1 MVGQDFLNLFTQP
14 SVGQSST
21 GFVAQQP
28 NPYSNLPPYIIP
40 QIPTAQSGS
49 PFSMQNFLANLSES
63 TGTMDGPQIDKQ
75 QLATGVQN
83 IKDSKNQKLALM
95 LFALGGALKGDK
107 DFVQNT
113 LALQQMQEGKKKQEA
128 QKEAYQ
134 DFLKKYEG
142 QIDQR
147 ITDFAKVLG
156 PEKGSELLMGTFKGP
171 RKLTAAEQNLETY
184 NEIAK
189 TGTPEEVEL
198 AQIALLGV
206 RQGKSKEQ
214 LKNEVT
220 ASLLKATNPITGEPY
235 EMEEIQE
242 RLSIFDKFYQ
252 NSKPSN
258 ATQSVP
264 LQIEGYTILEG

>member
-1 MVGQDFLNLFTQP
+1 MMILNPKLNIPVTAPAPAPSPTSIFTTDIP
-14 SVGQSST
+14 INRT
-21 GFVAQQP
+21 G
-28 NPYSNLPPYIIP
+28 NPDPL
-40 QIPTAQSGS
+40 GG
-49 PFSMQNFLANLSES
+49 MSE
-63 TGTMDGPQIDKQ
+63 K
-75 QLATGVQN
+75 L
-83 IKDSKNQKLALM
+83 DSKSQGLALM
-95 LFALGGALKGDK
+95 LYALGGALKGDK

-220 ASLLKATNPITGEPY
+220 ASLLKTTNPITGEPY